1 MKLNKP
7 TILLA
12 KIISIILI
20 SSAIICELCSA
31 YILVNNYESH
41 NYLRFLLWI
50 SRCALIIHFIESLIV
65 VYYIR
70 LENKSYKNYVK
81 YGIYSFLVGTV
92 SLLEL
97 KKNRNKV

>member
-70 LENKSYKNYVK
+70 LENKSYVK